1 MRWYCGCAVCVCC
14 AALPVFTAMTCA
26 RSNGASASRASRSCA
41 KFILFASALLT
52 ALPCLYEHSINK
64 SLSGCAFARSFSCVM
79 AGGDLYSACR
89 QEGEEEEGV
98 CQEGCC
104 VAVMN

>member
-1 MRWYCGCAVCVCC
+1 MVLCCFVCAVCVCC

-52 ALPCLYEHSINK
+52 ALPCLYEHSINN
-64 SLSGCAFARSFSCVM
+64 SLSGCAFARSFS
-79 AGGDLYSACR
+79 A
-89 QEGEEEEGV
+89 
-98 CQEGCC
+98 
-104 VAVMN
+104 